1 MENQTIIVIVAVI
14 SLLIGLFFKSKG
26 IGEKV
31 ENRLTKIETQLEF
44 IIKKI
49 Q

>member
-1 MENQTIIVIVAVI
+1 MDNQIMIIAVAVI
-14 SLLIGLFFKSKG
+14 SLLIGFFFNSKS

-31 ENRLTKIETQLEF
+31 ENRLTKIETQLEL

>member
-1 MENQTIIVIVAVI
+1 MDNQTTIIVVAVV
-14 SLLIGLFFKSKG
+14 SLLAGFFFKQKS

>member
-1 MENQTIIVIVAVI
+1 MENQTIIVVVAVI
-14 SLLIGLFFKSKG
+14 SLLIGLFFKIKS